1 MPNLKASPSHA
12 CNLPAPAAARIPDA
26 LIQFDTRPA
35 SSFVRLPVVCS
46 LYACSPATAWRWVK
60 AGRIPAPVK
69 ISDRV
74 TAWRVGD
81 LRESLAQL
89 AA

>member
-1 MPNLKASPSHA
+1 MTTEAATPTPSQNDAAPDAHA
-12 CNLPAPAAARIPDA
+12 TPARPATLPPLAPCRHQAHAADA

-60 AGRIPAPVK
+60 AGKIPLP
-69 ISDRV
+69 
-74 TAWRVGD
+74 
-81 LRESLAQL
+81 
-89 AA
+89 